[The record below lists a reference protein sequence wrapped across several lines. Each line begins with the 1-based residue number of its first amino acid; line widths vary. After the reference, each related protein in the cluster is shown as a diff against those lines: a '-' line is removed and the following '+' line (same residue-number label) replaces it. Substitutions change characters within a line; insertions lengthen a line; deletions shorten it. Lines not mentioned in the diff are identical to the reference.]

1 VGGLALQLNHDLVML
16 VAMAVGL
23 AFRIVAVHRQWN
35 VPTFDISE
43 TPQRD
48 ERPR

>member
-1 VGGLALQLNHDLVML
+1 ML

-35 VPTFDISE
+35 VPTFELDE
-43 TPQRD
+43 DQRD
-48 ERPR
+48 RVK